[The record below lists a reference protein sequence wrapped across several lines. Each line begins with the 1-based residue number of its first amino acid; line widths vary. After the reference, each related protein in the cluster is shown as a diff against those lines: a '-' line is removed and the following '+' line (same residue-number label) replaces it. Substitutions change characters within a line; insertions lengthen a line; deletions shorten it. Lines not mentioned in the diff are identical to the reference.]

1 MTHCK
6 ESVFQ
11 AQQGWCT
18 YELTETVAVA
28 TRLSQV
34 LTRKNVMTD
43 KGSGHKIPHLTKKLL
58 VIDTCWERE
67 KQFSPMEFH
76 WVYQLLFVKQNPKC
90 LPGSGGA
97 CL

>member
-34 LTRKNVMTD
+34 LTRKNVMTE
-43 KGSGHKIPHLTKKLL
+43 KGSGHKIPSFTRK
-58 VIDTCWERE
+58 
-67 KQFSPMEFH
+67 
-76 WVYQLLFVKQNPKC
+76 
-90 LPGSGGA
+90 
-97 CL
+97 